1 MVVLKFVP
9 AFSFDGLQA
18 ICVLGGQHGSVE
30 VADLVLL
37 AGKEPFKE
45 LNNSTVFRMVNGYLL
60 MVLPDPLVNRILEFF
75 IPISEQVD
83 LLLEVL
89 RFLQIWVIPSLQVE
103 MLPGDEVGLF
113 ELC

>member
-37 AGKEPFKE
+37 AGKEPLRLE
-45 LNNSTVFRMVNGYLL
+45 YQLAGGARRTVSRAA
-60 MVLPDPLVNRILEFF
+60 R
-75 IPISEQVD
+75 
-83 LLLEVL
+83 
-89 RFLQIWVIPSLQVE
+89 
-103 MLPGDEVGLF
+103 
-113 ELC
+113 